1 MSYINKS
8 GRTVRTY
15 YGQMKNL
22 PTLTNFDDAYNMW
35 NQIKPL
41 RGRETRPLGNR
52 NHKYYTIEC
61 WADGQTK
68 HGVFKQTKTVACFL
82 YGDPVL
88 TFSDNGDI
96 ELRVYDGDWGPRS
109 RARFCDFVS
118 HILDVEAQVGKRK
131 VHICFDGETN
141 VLVPHEGDPDK
152 LIVRG
157 SWEKLSLPEVERGS
171 YAQHMRQYYDCKG
184 EWSNIKIRSAA
195 STKVLR
201 VNRKVARKVRSIV
214 KPFSDYCVNMAK
226 LVVDGGSLIQED
238 LRKEKHP
245 LEASQHPFKKR
256 QLNLQELKIVFTEE
270 REMLMPYVFAA
281 AAVYVWNGD
290 KYTLTE
296 EDIRTEVLD
305 LCKHMHKD
313 YFQEVDSPEGKLVRD
328 PYRVYWSSTE
338 SGHPDSGGDQ

>member
-22 PTLTNFDDAYNMW
+22 PTLTNFEDAYNKW
-35 NQIKPL
+35 NQIEPL
-41 RGRETRPLGNR
+41 RGRETRPLGRR

-61 WADGQTK
+61 WADGRTK
-68 HGVFKQTKTVACFL
+68 DGVFKQTKTVACLL

-96 ELRVYDGDWGPRS
+96 ELRVYDGDTGPRS

-118 HILDVEAQVGKRK
+118 HILDVEAQVVKRK
-131 VHICFDGETN
+131 VHICFDGENN

-157 SWEKLSLPEVERGS
+157 VWEKLSLPEVERGS
-171 YAQHMRQYYDCKG
+171 YAQHMRYYYDCKG
-184 EWSNIKIRSAA
+184 EWSNIQIRSAA

-238 LRKEKHP
+238 LRQTDV
-245 LEASQHPFKKR
+245 LSRNPFKKR
-256 QLNLQELKIVFTEE
+256 KLNLQELKTVFTEE

-281 AAVYVWNGD
+281 AAVYVWSGN

-305 LCKHMHKD
+305 LCKHMHTD
-313 YFQEVDSPEGKLVRD
+313 YFEEVDSPEGKLVRD
-328 PYRVYWSSTE
+328 PYRVYWSSTK